1 MVLMPF
7 PMTVRQ
13 TLDIS
18 MLGYDYAVAS
28 LREARD
34 G

>member
-1 MVLMPF
+1 LAPF

-18 MLGYDYAVAS
+18 VLGYEYAVQTS
-28 LREARD
+28 
-34 G
+34 